1 MNCKWKTKGEKG
13 ITLIALIITIILL
26 IILAAVS
33 LRAIFFDGMINVATE
48 GVRKLC
54 NRTGK
59 RRKYI

>member
-1 MNCKWKTKGEKG
+1 MKSNWKNRKEQG